1 MNENSKLKEIFSK
14 LVSTFDIESSKDFN
28 IINQSSVIA
37 QYSNNMKKLNEKLIK
52 NEALII
58 NLTQENFQLNLQNDN
73 LSTINGNLKAKL
85 ELAEN
90 QNKMLTMNLYK
101 GKHKSDHQLDLSQFL
116 DKNRDANDMMN
127 DNQIYEK
134 YLNALKKIDDFIQQ
148 INNQKNKI
156 FELENFNKDLLNNN
170 FQASY
175 NYMLRRIEELNS
187 KNDDLMKKISH
198 QNSENEGFN
207 KILADLKIENDN
219 HISKRNVFM
228 TVINLVI

>member
-85 ELAEN
+85 EKQIEKN
-90 QNKMLTMNLYK
+90 QTV
-101 GKHKSDHQLDLSQFL
+101 
-116 DKNRDANDMMN
+116 A
-127 DNQIYEK
+127 
-134 YLNALKKIDDFIQQ
+134 FIQ
-148 INNQKNKI
+148 
-156 FELENFNKDLLNNN
+156 LRDNF
-170 FQASY
+170 
-175 NYMLRRIEELNS
+175 
-187 KNDDLMKKISH
+187 
-198 QNSENEGFN
+198 
-207 KILADLKIENDN
+207 
-219 HISKRNVFM
+219 SKR
-228 TVINLVI
+228 

>member
-207 KILADLKIENDN
+207 KILAELKIENDN

>member
-207 KILADLKIENDN
+207 KIFAELKIENDN